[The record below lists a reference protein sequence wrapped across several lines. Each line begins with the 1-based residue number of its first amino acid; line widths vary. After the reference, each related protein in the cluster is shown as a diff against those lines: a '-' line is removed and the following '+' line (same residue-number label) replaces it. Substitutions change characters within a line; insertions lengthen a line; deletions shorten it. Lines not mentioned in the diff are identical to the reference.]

1 MLEEVSAAVLFI
13 AFILKRSKKLSND
26 TLEKFVDQLCK
37 DLQARYQ
44 HHWFT
49 EFPER
54 GSAYRCI
61 RNTTRGGLDPRICKA
76 GLACGI
82 SKSVLTDAM
91 PCEFLLWVDPQDV
104 SYRVGEH
111 GTFTRLSREELVKV
125 HNELKGSKAMSK
137 SQDGRRSLRS
147 SPITIRS
154 PPNDSRNSPTNDELL
169 SVGDSSD
176 FSDSTSMET
185 PDCLQSNLSSHN
197 SNSENKSW
205 LQSSSMFKQSLKLFD
220 NIQPPSISAASD
232 FEMAFRITE
241 AMNTAAAWNVNQL
254 SISMAA
260 GNFWPQNGFSDYV
273 MSQSFTNSMNNP
285 PVYALN

>member
-13 AFILKRSKKLSND
+13 ACILKRSKKLSNE
-26 TLEKFVDQLCK
+26 TLDKFVDQLCK

-76 GLACGI
+76 GQACGV

-91 PCEFLLWVDPQDV
+91 PTEFLLWVDPQDV

-111 GTFTRLSREELVKV
+111 GTFTRLNREELVKV
-125 HNELKGSKAMSK
+125 HSELRGVKAISKAREGK
-137 SQDGRRSLRS
+137 KSLRS

-154 PPNDSRNSPTNDELL
+154 PPNESRNSPTNDELL
-169 SVGDSSD
+169 SVGDSD
-176 FSDSTSMET
+176 LNDSSSNETSKEGV
-185 PDCLQSNLSSHN
+185 QSNTNNNS
-197 SNSENKSW
+197 SNSENNNSSW
-205 LQSSSMFKQSLKLFD
+205 LTSSTVFQESLKLFD
-220 NIQPPSISAASD
+220 NIQPPTILLHLTSKWHSASQ
-232 FEMAFRITE
+232 RQWTRRPHG
-241 AMNTAAAWNVNQL
+241 T
-254 SISMAA
+254 
-260 GNFWPQNGFSDYV
+260 
-273 MSQSFTNSMNNP
+273 MSTS
-285 PVYALN
+285 